1 MCGLDT
7 SIFSWSRPTR
17 NNVHSHILSPLVSAC
32 PTNRIPPSTIPPPPP
47 EEKKSGPYI
56 NRSFLPATYVLA
68 VIAGVIRVL
77 TGAHHQE
84 LPPMGHVN
92 GSTGSKV
99 EWGYTHISLIPR
111 HDIATATGSSVLLSR
126 CGCTSRHT
134 DPSGSESAHR
144 ASMRRAIP
152 DQVTEPLLGAY
163 LL

>member
-7 SIFSWSRPTR
+7 SSLGRGQHEIMSTPTSSSVPAQQTEFHPRP
-17 NNVHSHILSPLVSAC
+17 SL
-32 PTNRIPPSTIPPPPP
+32 PPPK
-47 EEKKSGPYI
+47 EKKSGPYI